1 MHPVRMQNMQ
11 SVDEGYYA
19 LLQGVQCMVLWVL
32 VSEVVP
38 QTPECI
44 SEQLHLL
51 RLLSQKEH
59 ISYYRMVVLSLKNSQ
74 EVKLRWRFF
83 KILIIVYDSN
93 IHVLCLQRSTHG
105 GLLLCA
111 YECVSSCTIRSKRLN
126 MIELRISIQSAQ
138 FQDRFQHGPPLSP
151 SLPESLC

>member
-51 RLLSQKEH
+51 RLLTQQEH
-59 ISYYRMVVLSLKNSQ
+59 ISYYLVVVLPLKNSQ
-74 EVKLRWRFF
+74 EV
-83 KILIIVYDSN
+83 VYT
-93 IHVLCLQRSTHG
+93 HVYQTHTEMQI
-105 GLLLCA
+105 
-111 YECVSSCTIRSKRLN
+111 Y
-126 MIELRISIQSAQ
+126 
-138 FQDRFQHGPPLSP
+138 
-151 SLPESLC
+151 